1 VIRIWSSPIQEKARC
16 LLGRLPLL
24 GVLAIFSF
32 GGDVVRA
39 EQSRGIVSITFDD
52 GAKVQYDYGLLLAQ
66 ELRLPGTIF
75 LPTGLVRERADTP
88 QDSWIMAWDDVLK
101 FHEAGWEIGVHGH
114 THVRLPDLKAEQLET
129 ELVQPI
135 LEVETRTGVRPV
147 SFSSPF
153 GAFSDETIARIMAH
167 YDYHLS
173 WKGFG
178 GRNPIEEVDPS
189 YIGRLEVTHEMEA
202 VTVCGEMV
210 RAAQNDVWLVLLI
223 HGLVEGTPGEYEVS
237 VSTYREILSCAAYLD
252 DAGIIDV
259 VTVRDA
265 MARVVPE

>member
-1 VIRIWSSPIQEKARC
+1 MIRVRLTPNRKNV
-16 LLGRLPLL
+16 GRYFSKLRLV
-24 GVLAIFSF
+24 GALALFAFS
-32 GGDVVRA
+32 GEGARA
-39 EQSRGIVSITFDD
+39 ENASGLVSITFDD
-52 GAKVQYDYGLLLAQ
+52 GARAQYEYGLVMARDLS
-66 ELRLPGTIF
+66 LPGTIF
-75 LPTGLVRERADTP
+75 LPAGLIQVRANTP
-88 QDSWIMAWDDVLK
+88 EDSWMMTWEEVLK
-101 FHEAGWEIGVHGH
+101 FHEAGWEIGAHGH
-114 THVRLPDLKAEQLET
+114 THVRLSELQLEQLEA

-135 LEVETRTGVRPV
+135 LEIETRTGVRPV

-153 GAFSDETIARIMAH
+153 GAFTDKTIAHIMAR

-178 GRNPIEEVDPS
+178 GRNPIEGVDPNL
-189 YIGRLEVTHEMEA
+189 IGRLEVTHDMEA

-223 HGLVEGTPGEYEVS
+223 HGLVEGTPSKYQVS

-259 VTVRDA
+259 VTVKDA
-265 MARVVPE
+265 MERIALD